1 MYTQNSFLSHQCP
14 QSRETR
20 DTPSLSAQ
28 DRHCVTGMA
37 GLPLASHHLLG
48 ERVQEA
54 SWGGPSQ
61 SLCAPSLKDLDLC
74 VIQGPFG
81 GRQDTLPGLAFL
93 PFVTTGERP
102 HLWLSPNTLSL
113 SASTEVTSW
122 RVGGFVWPVDR
133 FYYMYF
139 FEKVIASHIETLC
152 SKKKKKIWPFLRTWG
167 I

>member
-1 MYTQNSFLSHQCP
+1 MSLAWLGCP
-14 QSRETR
+14 WNHITCWGRGFRRS
-20 DTPSLSAQ
+20 
-28 DRHCVTGMA
+28 
-37 GLPLASHHLLG
+37 
-48 ERVQEA
+48 
-54 SWGGPSQ
+54 GGPSQ